1 MKKTRK
7 ISRLLKLNCGGCTS
21 CCTDLFVEL
30 TAGDIS
36 RLVKHTKISADRF
49 VKLYSGADI
58 ESDDDNDWIQFSYG
72 KRIIGLKK
80 KKGRCFFLSEN
91 SRCTA
96 YEARPMT
103 CRSFPINA
111 VYDEDDELVDL
122 DIADSVIEKD
132 IICKCSYKTDRPL
145 NQIMEIITQ
154 TQKETEAYCRR
165 IKKWNS
171 LPERG
176 GKKEFL
182 QFLGIMTKD

>member
-1 MKKTRK
+1 MKKTKK
-7 ISRLLKLNCGGCTS
+7 IDRLLKLNCGGCSS

-30 TAGDIS
+30 TASDIR
-36 RLVKHTKISADRF
+36 RLAKHTKLSADSF

-58 ESDDDNDWIQFSYG
+58 ESDDDNDWINFSYG
-72 KRIIGLKK
+72 KRIMGLKK

-91 SRCTA
+91 LRCTA

-122 DIADSVIEKD
+122 DLADSVIEKE
-132 IICKCSYKTDRPL
+132 ITCKCSPEKNRPL
-145 NQIMEIITQ
+145 KKVMEIITQ
-154 TQKETEAYCRR
+154 TEKETDSYCRR

-171 LPERG
+171 LPEQG
-176 GKKEFL
+176 GKKDFF
-182 QFLGIMTKD
+182 QFLGIISGD